1 MRVIVWSLLICFM
14 GVAATDVCAAGRNR
28 RPRNKHS
35 IGGGAHYYK
44 TVDDVK
50 LDHVDEDG
58 LGWFASYQ
66 YHDGESGAFEF
77 DVEAMP
83 SGFAGATNDVY
94 APQFYL
100 ISSGKIYA
108 GLGLGWFYSDGE
120 WADDPFYAVR
130 FGINYEL
137 SKGLKLDING
147 NYRFTK
153 WDTDITQ
160 DLGTDTVTLAVALRL
175 DL

>member
-1 MRVIVWSLLICFM
+1 MCCLCI
-14 GVAATDVCAAGRNR
+14 AATDAYAAG
-28 RPRNKHS
+28 RNKHS
-35 IGGGAHYYK
+35 IGGGATYYK

-50 LDHVDEDG
+50 DSNVDQDG
-58 LGWFASYQ
+58 LSWFASYQ
-66 YHDGESGAFEF
+66 FRDGTSGAFEF
-77 DVEAMP
+77 DFEGMP

-100 ISSGKIYA
+100 ISSGRIYS
-108 GLGLGWFYSDGE
+108 GLGIGWYYSDGE

-130 FGINYEL
+130 FGLTHDIAT
-137 SKGLKLDING
+137 GIVLDING

-153 WDTDITQ
+153 WDTDIAQ
-160 DLGTDTVTLAVALRL
+160 DLSTDTVTLSVALRF